1 MFSSLPGPSGRNFAC
16 KAASQHTVTILAS
29 GEKICLTLHHFV
41 YMPLHIKVVVSSANR
56 NEGHVQVSN
65 ITLEY
70 RDEELRVSID

>member
-1 MFSSLPGPSGRNFAC
+1 
-16 KAASQHTVTILAS
+16 VTILAS
-29 GEKICLTLHHFV
+29 GEKICLDPTPFRLS
-41 YMPLHIKVVVSSANR
+41 YMPLHIKIVVSSANR